1 MMAEKNENLSIVSVK
16 DMLSDNLIIPGYQ
29 RPYRWSTE
37 SALTLI
43 TDTFSAFQ
51 NKISEY
57 RIGSVVLHRADGK
70 MNIVD
75 GQQRLTTLSIMLFCF
90 YKRTKNE
97 DYKKISKLLDAEYNE
112 LSTRAIISNYETIMR
127 KVSEIEDG
135 ILERYISYVL
145 NECTLV
151 KIITDSE
158 QEAFQ
163 FFDSQN
169 SRGKELAP
177 HDLLKSYHLREM
189 NDDSENDKVEII
201 NYWENL
207 KETTKSNYI
216 YTYNHFVRDGFG
228 KMKIGDIHFTDVK
241 KFYYGLLEEHKVKAN
256 TLDNIH
262 TQIHPTLQMAVR
274 DDIIKKNPSDGVM
287 NEIKRG
293 RFWEK
298 PKRHALTI
306 PQQKAFMEFIQNS
319 HEFRGWVPVITVL
332 LGTGMRIGECLGLR
346 WEDVDFE
353 NRIITVSHNLS
364 DRPVGK
370 DRKCER
376 HIQTPKTTAGTRQ
389 IPVLDEVFEAFLTEY
404 EIQKCLGFCQEEI
417 DGYSGFIFST
427 AHGTLYQAS
436 AVNNALRR
444 AREAYNKQEEEAA
457 KKEGRNPLII
467 PPFSAHSLRHIFCT
481 RFCENETNL
490 KVIQDIM
497 GHADISTTMDIYAE
511 ATQEKKQEVMANL
524 QGKIF

>member
-1 MMAEKNENLSIVSVK
+1 MASTKRKDSKGYALRVGECQRKDGRYSYSYTDRRGKRFTVYEKSLVDLSAREKEIRMDLDYGVSP
-16 DMLSDNLIIPGYQ
+16 DAAN
-29 RPYRWSTE
+29 R
-37 SALTLI
+37 LTLN
-43 TDTFSAFQ
+43 DM
-51 NKISEY
+51 Y
-57 RIGSVVLHRADGK
+57 D
-70 MNIVD
+70 
-75 GQQRLTTLSIMLFCF
+75 
-90 YKRTKNE
+90 
-97 DYKKISKLLDAEYNE
+97 
-112 LSTRAIISNYETIMR
+112 
-127 KVSEIEDG
+127 
-135 ILERYISYVL
+135 RYIAQKY
-145 NECTLV
+145 
-151 KIITDSE
+151 
-158 QEAFQ
+158 
-163 FFDSQN
+163 
-169 SRGKELAP
+169 
-177 HDLLKSYHLREM
+177 
-189 NDDSENDKVEII
+189 
-201 NYWENL
+201 NL

-216 YTYNHFVRDGFG
+216 YTYDHFVRDGFG

-241 KFYYGLLEEHKVKAN
+241 KFYYELLEQNKVKAN

-287 NEIKRG
+287 TEIKRG
-293 RFWEK
+293 RYWDK

-319 HEFRGWVPVITVL
+319 NEFKGWVPVITVL

-353 NRIITVSHNLS
+353 NRLISVNHNLT

-370 DRKCER
+370 GKHRKCER
-376 HIQTPKTTAGTRQ
+376 HIQTPKTAAGTRL
-389 IPVLDEVFEAFLTEY
+389 IPVLDEVFDAFLTEY

-427 AHGTLYQAS
+427 AHGTLYQAT
-436 AVNNALRR
+436 AVNNAIRR
-444 AREAYNKQEEEAA
+444 AIEAYNVQETDLA
-457 KKEGRNPLII
+457 KKEKRDPVLM
-467 PPFSAHSLRHIFCT
+467 PHFSAHSLRHTFCT

>member
-1 MMAEKNENLSIVSVK
+1 MASTKRKDSKGYALKVGECQRKDGRYSFSYTDRQGKRHTVYEKSLVDLRAREKEIRMDLDYGVSP
-16 DMLSDNLIIPGYQ
+16 DAAH
-29 RPYRWSTE
+29 R
-37 SALTLI
+37 LTLN
-43 TDTFSAFQ
+43 DMYD
-51 NKISEY
+51 K
-57 RIGSVVLHRADGK
+57 
-70 MNIVD
+70 
-75 GQQRLTTLSIMLFCF
+75 
-90 YKRTKNE
+90 
-97 DYKKISKLLDAEYNE
+97 
-112 LSTRAIISNYETIMR
+112 
-127 KVSEIEDG
+127 
-135 ILERYISYVL
+135 YIAQ
-145 NECTLV
+145 
-151 KIITDSE
+151 K
-158 QEAFQ
+158 F
-163 FFDSQN
+163 
-169 SRGKELAP
+169 
-177 HDLLKSYHLREM
+177 
-189 NDDSENDKVEII
+189 
-201 NYWENL
+201 NL

-467 PPFSAHSLRHIFCT
+467 PPFSAHSLRHTFCT